1 MPVVFDEHH
10 LSEVQNMASEEKLD
24 QVVDSMKESKVALI
38 GKDLQQW
45 SVQHR
50 GGLCSACRKC
60 CLISNAFRCFQRA
73 GIFALRS
80 WRKYL
85 LSLPKGRLYL
95 ASAFETRSPSM
106 AQRSKEPCQG
116 PI

>member
-38 GKDLQQW
+38 GKDLWQW

-50 GGLCSACRKC
+50 GGLCSACRKVA
-60 CLISNAFRCFQRA
+60 LSQTPLGAFRGQEF
-73 GIFALRS
+73 LR
-80 WRKYL
+80 L
-85 LSLPKGRLYL
+85 
-95 ASAFETRSPSM
+95 
-106 AQRSKEPCQG
+106 G
-116 PI
+116 PGESTY